1 MNYELLQA
9 IKKVNDDE
17 RNVKT
22 GFVQFSNELNYVLI
36 ELGINPLVY
45 MALIRHKNSKTK
57 KCFPSYE
64 TMARE
69 TGLSKTTVINHIKL
83 LEKYELIEKKQQHR
97 KNYYTLIDFEELKKE
112 KPDTVNAENDTN
124 IEITDGS
131 KKSKNID
138 VALTQ
143 ADEDFL
149 SKTYIFNE
157 KTFKAEDWQKVLDG
171 KEVVDFY
178 CSLDAGEQ
186 KLFEQ
191 IYKG

>member
-1 MNYELLQA
+1 MNSELLQA
-9 IKKVNDDE
+9 IKKVNEDE

-22 GFVQFSNELNYVLI
+22 GFVQFLNELNYVLI

-45 MALIRHKNSKTK
+45 MALIRHENSRTK

-69 TGLSKTTVINHIKL
+69 TGLCKATVIKNIGL
-83 LEKYELIEKKQQHR
+83 LEKYELIKKKQQHR
-97 KNYYTLIDFEELKKE
+97 KNYYTLIDFEELKKK
-112 KPDTVNAENDTN
+112 KPDTGNV
-124 IEITDGS
+124 EITDGD

-149 SKTYIFNE
+149 SKTYVYNE
-157 KTFKAEDWQKVLDG
+157 KTFKAKDWQKVLD
-171 KEVVDFY
+171 ERELLDFY
-178 CSLDAGEQ
+178 YTLDINEQ
-186 KLFEQ
+186 NSFDQLYQ
-191 IYKG
+191 R